1 MSASI
6 SFFLTSMPDPWAY
19 WIIFIWNIYHKFLC
33 ICIILSIWWNLP
45 SSFTGINIDV
55 ITSLLPLK
63 WQPWLIWWHLGLP
76 LLTGPT
82 GAWTMSPRPLRMG
95 HGLPA
100 RARLSPESSPEHPL
114 CTLLK
119 ASRWLV
125 LLLAVSQE
133 RMIPSPWTGER
144 WLGSSGEA
152 PGWPETPSRKEFCT
166 VGWSWHSEDSQV
178 LSLEGLGLGILWTL
192 KMAGLST

>member
-1 MSASI
+1 M
-6 SFFLTSMPDPWAY
+6 
-19 WIIFIWNIYHKFLC
+19 NK
-33 ICIILSIWWNLP
+33 
-45 SSFTGINIDV
+45 V

-76 LLTGPT
+76 LLAGPT
-82 GAWTMSPRPLRMG
+82 GAWTMNPRPPRMG

-100 RARLSPESSPEHPL
+100 RVRLSPESSPEHPL

-152 PGWPETPSRKEFCT
+152 PGWPETPGRKEFCT

-192 KMAGLST
+192 EMAGLST